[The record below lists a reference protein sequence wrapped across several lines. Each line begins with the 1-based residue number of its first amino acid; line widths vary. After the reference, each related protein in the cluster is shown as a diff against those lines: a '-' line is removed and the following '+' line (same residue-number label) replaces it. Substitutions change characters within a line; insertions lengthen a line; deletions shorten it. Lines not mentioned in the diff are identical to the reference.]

1 MRFTQLIV
9 LGVASIGAVNA
20 APAQAPEKRDPAP
33 QSEYG
38 GTWSL
43 YPRSLSSY

>member
-1 MRFTQLIV
+1 MRFAQVIV

-33 QSEYG
+33 QFEYTDYG
-38 GTWSL
+38 GT
-43 YPRSLSSY
+43 